1 MHLVAGA
8 LTLASAEM
16 LLQKLRIAWLERV
29 LYVLVAAPSLALPS
43 LPAPAQ
49 RRRHRRRRRRRCRC
63 LCAT

>member
-29 LYVLVAAPSLALPS
+29 LYVLVAAPPLALPS
-43 LPAPAQ
+43 LPAHAQ
-49 RRRHRRRRRRRCRC
+49 RRRHRRRHRRRCRC